1 MEKDNDVNSS
11 EETVE
16 EVFEMEIAEDDIY
29 AYLVDGEDNEI
40 GFIIIDEAG
49 NEQEYYY
56 VDMSEY
62 EIIDSEDVS
71 TDKPKSKSDS
81 KLSSENG
88 EDDFDLGITREGVA
102 EATADMN
109 DIYKE
114 GAQVAVELKETLS
127 DIQEELSFLK
137 KR

>member
-29 AYLVDGEDNEI
+29 AYLVDDEDNEI

-81 KLSSENG
+81 KLSSKND